1 MKGRVSGYRL
11 AMAALLFVM
20 ICSMC
25 FFPMLK
31 GSKFGIGNISYV
43 RSIGSIWREASF
55 SQTSGSAVGTVIW
68 MLIAFILIVIS
79 LVLILIPDVPRILYG
94 TVSLIGSLSVVL
106 LMFLMLASDRST
118 FEGWGNLASALT
130 ERSFGI
136 GLYVSLLAG
145 FGVVVLS
152 GRALSN
158 KDSEPKDNAFSGYEQ
173 EPQTIIYP
181 ESKNTGEGRIVCL
194 SGHAKGSSFRIPEG
208 GEISVGR
215 DPAESDIVIETENSD
230 VSRCHCIIRFDPERK
245 YYFVRDVSKNG
256 TSVSTKENG
265 DRIALPG
272 QTEVEIRPGSV
283 LHIGKGNNRFRLE

>member
-31 GSKFGIGNISYV
+31 GSSFGIGNISYI

-79 LVLILIPDVPRILYG
+79 LILILIPDVPRILYG

-118 FEGWGNLASALT
+118 FEGWG
-130 ERSFGI
+130 I
-136 GLYVSLLAG
+136 LL
-145 FGVVVLS
+145 
-152 GRALSN
+152 
-158 KDSEPKDNAFSGYEQ
+158 
-173 EPQTIIYP
+173 
-181 ESKNTGEGRIVCL
+181 
-194 SGHAKGSSFRIPEG
+194 
-208 GEISVGR
+208 
-215 DPAESDIVIETENSD
+215 
-230 VSRCHCIIRFDPERK
+230 
-245 YYFVRDVSKNG
+245 
-256 TSVSTKENG
+256 
-265 DRIALPG
+265 
-272 QTEVEIRPGSV
+272 
-283 LHIGKGNNRFRLE
+283 LH